1 MSGNHQTN
9 EIVFGRS
16 VLTFPLQIEI
26 IHKIHG
32 INTYP
37 MVLIPIQEPSA
48 NNVDGIQQTQIEMS
62 LRWSTRERNETTNFE
77 WLYHLSQWAFI

>member
-1 MSGNHQTN
+1 
-9 EIVFGRS
+9 
-16 VLTFPLQIEI
+16 
-26 IHKIHG
+26 
-32 INTYP
+32 
-37 MVLIPIQEPSA
+37 MVLIPIQESSA